1 MIAQSTKPR
10 RGAAAKDRKT
20 ALARAVPQRLIWA
33 IERLDIAPTD
43 RLLEI
48 GCGPGVA
55 VSLIC
60 DRLTRGTITAIDRS
74 STAIAAAKTRN
85 RDHIASGRATFQTT
99 ELAVAR
105 FERASFNKA
114 FAVNVNLFWIDAAR
128 ELAVI
133 GDALT
138 ADGTLTLV
146 YQPPAADQ
154 RHAISRKLALAL
166 EVDGFVVA
174 EVRST
179 APGALPLLGVTARI
193 APARRYPAPAAQAA
207 VRRGRI

>member
-20 ALARAVPQRLIWA
+20 ALARTVPQRLIWA
-33 IERLDIAPTD
+33 TERLDIAPTD

-48 GCGPGVA
+48 GCGPGVT

-60 DRLTRGTITAIDRS
+60 DRLTHGTITAIDRS
-74 STAIAAAKTRN
+74 STAIAAAKARN
-85 RDHIASGRATFQTT
+85 RDHIASGRAAFQAT
-99 ELAVAR
+99 ELAAAR
-105 FERASFNKA
+105 FESASFNKA

-146 YQPPAADQ
+146 YQPPAAKQ

-166 EVDGFVVA
+166 EANGFVVA

-179 APGALPLLGVTARI
+179 APGAPPLLGVTARI
-193 APARRYPAPAAQAA
+193 TPARRCPAPAAKATL
-207 VRRGRI
+207 RRGRI